1 MQNWFVLTE
10 KFQVLKICLRKI
22 PKFASGNFFNV
33 AILVRFCSRVLLDDS
48 AVLNFAPE
56 FSQTASP
63 SEFCLRQVR
72 YLAPKSFNFTFSSLR
87 LENLPPAWKF
97 APGEVLSISP
107 QFCPLHI
114 FTIRSDNIST
124 RSLRDL
130 VAKYSA
136 TRPLPSY
143 YRNFL
148 AMKKKKGEGVEKK
161 GGWGPPIN
169 PKKTIKPLKF
179 IKETTLKTNWRN
191 QKKADY

>member
-1 MQNWFVLTE
+1 MWSVHLSNNDTSRITSIHQHLSKDIINSCRKNASFLFGKSGVQNWFGLTE

-72 YLAPKSFNFTFSSLR
+72 YLAPPAPKSFNFTFSSLR

-107 QFCPLHI
+107 QFCTP
-114 FTIRSDNIST
+114 
-124 RSLRDL
+124 
-130 VAKYSA
+130 AKYPCYSLVCLERMYNLSDTFA
-136 TRPLPSY
+136 E
-143 YRNFL
+143 
-148 AMKKKKGEGVEKK
+148 EGR
-161 GGWGPPIN
+161 
-169 PKKTIKPLKF
+169 T
-179 IKETTLKTNWRN
+179 
-191 QKKADY
+191 

>member
-1 MQNWFVLTE
+1 MFYPPKGLCEAEPNGVHFDSFHFIVFEKGSGVQNWFVLTE

-72 YLAPKSFNFTFSSLR
+72 YLAPPAPKSFNFTFSSLR

-97 APGEVLSISP
+97 ASGEVLSISP
-107 QFCPLHI
+107 QFCTPDFSLL
-114 FTIRSDNIST
+114 T
-124 RSLRDL
+124 RVGIYCAIATKKLK
-130 VAKYSA
+130 KYGFCA
-136 TRPLPSY
+136 
-143 YRNFL
+143 
-148 AMKKKKGEGVEKK
+148 
-161 GGWGPPIN
+161 
-169 PKKTIKPLKF
+169 
-179 IKETTLKTNWRN
+179 
-191 QKKADY
+191 

>member
-1 MQNWFVLTE
+1 MQNWFGLTE

-72 YLAPKSFNFTFSSLR
+72 YLAPPAPKSFNFTFSSLR

-107 QFCPLHI
+107 QFCTPEVGVKKKWGYKN
-114 FTIRSDNIST
+114 FSSNIT
-124 RSLRDL
+124 ARMVQLWQGHRDL
-130 VAKYSA
+130 VPIGWLWGWKTVREAIREWIWRSGCK
-136 TRPLPSY
+136 
-143 YRNFL
+143 
-148 AMKKKKGEGVEKK
+148 EKK
-161 GGWGPPIN
+161 FPE
-169 PKKTIKPLKF
+169 TF
-179 IKETTLKTNWRN
+179 IL
-191 QKKADY
+191 